1 MYLEKAE
8 RQNFFSEKEF
18 LEHGL
23 QNGLEENLILG
34 VDSKLALYR
43 MECGPFLEVRDDPG
57 RRPLSSHSRGGKQR
71 GARACKM
78 REKCACNIA
87 LLAMFVSSPISVA
100 VASLTSQADRCE
112 FKP

>member
-34 VDSKLALYR
+34 VDSKLALYPNIIVNIEQNYYR
-43 MECGPFLEVRDDPG
+43 HDDKKK
-57 RRPLSSHSRGGKQR
+57 LKV
-71 GARACKM
+71 K
-78 REKCACNIA
+78 EN
-87 LLAMFVSSPISVA
+87 
-100 VASLTSQADRCE
+100 
-112 FKP
+112 

>member
-34 VDSKLALYR
+34 VDSKLALYLIVR
-43 MECGPFLEVRDDPG
+43 MLKFFL
-57 RRPLSSHSRGGKQR
+57 
-71 GARACKM
+71 
-78 REKCACNIA
+78 
-87 LLAMFVSSPISVA
+87 
-100 VASLTSQADRCE
+100 
-112 FKP
+112 